1 MWIILTYDINEK
13 RVNDVRKICRPY
25 LRWVQNSVFL
35 GDISWVDFKILQE
48 KLSSKIIYEEDSIL
62 IFIGR
67 DSKLFKRV
75 TIGTAKEFTNI
86 I

>member
-13 RVNDVRKICRPY
+13 RVNDIRKICMPY

-48 KLSSKIIYEEDSIL
+48 KLASKIVYEEDNIL
-62 IFIGR
+62 IFVSR
-67 DSKLFKRV
+67 DSKLFKKV
-75 TIGTAKEFTNI
+75 SLGSSKEFTNVI
-86 I
+86 

>member
-13 RVNDVRKICRPY
+13 RVNMIRKICRPY
-25 LRWVQNSVFL
+25 LKWVQNSVFL

-48 KLSSKIIYEEDSIL
+48 KLLSKIVYEEDSIL
-62 IFIGR
+62 IFIAR
-67 DSKLFKRV
+67 DSKLFRKV
-75 TIGTAKEFTNI
+75 SIGSSKEFSNI